1 MEQNEQL
8 EARWAKV
15 LDYATQHAKDD
26 GLRKGLP
33 WIRDAF
39 NQYFEQHEAEVEAGR
54 AMSFGG
60 QSGSLHNREVMAEQI
75 RLELGHHIGGR
86 DIIDEA
92 QEARLKKS
100 LDYIVSEPQQ
110 SRGMH
115 R

>member
-8 EARWAKV
+8 ETRWAKV

-26 GLRKGLP
+26 GLHKGLP

-39 NQYFEQHEAEVEAGR
+39 NEYFNLHEQEVEADR

-60 QSGSLHNREVMAEQI
+60 QSFSLHNRGVMAERI
-75 RLELGHHIGGR
+75 RLELGRHIGGR
-86 DIIDEA
+86 GIIDEA

-100 LDYIVSEPQQ
+100 LDYIVNEPQQ
-110 SRGMH
+110 NRGM
-115 R
+115 RR

>member
-1 MEQNEQL
+1 MRPNEQL
-8 EARWAKV
+8 DKKWAEV

-86 DIIDEA
+86 GIIDEA
-92 QEARLKKS
+92 QEARLQKS
-100 LDYIVSEPQQ
+100 LDYVVNETGKKQGL
-110 SRGMH
+110 SR
-115 R
+115 